1 MFNGIDVERFIRR
14 WESVGEIQEASDLD
28 LVKQIP
34 FFVASEDIRREV
46 EDMSGYVEQNWGL
59 LKEEMISRWGLLEPE
74 YRYTIG
80 HLEEFFRKIWASGG
94 VAHRDGYQKFRQTF
108 DVMAAYLVKHRHVD
122 SEEWTTTMFYRAF
135 SNAKKAEIKKW
146 LVDKELMV
154 LTTDDRYRLPVLR
167 VLKQAADAVIRPDI
181 VLSFEEE
188 SSQKFPPPPPRS
200 QYPPTNPLPPARQ
213 TPPHYNLPPRQSYYT
228 PAPPRPPIPH
238 SSAPVPPPVPYVQ
251 DPGAFRTY

>member
-1 MFNGIDVERFIRR
+1 MDSPPSTTTIPPRSAARRPVRIKPQGRFELFNGIDVERFIRR

-80 HLEEFFRKIWASGG
+80 HLEEFCRKIWASGG

-122 SEEWTTTMFYRAF
+122 SEEWTTTMFY
-135 SNAKKAEIKKW
+135 
-146 LVDKELMV
+146 
-154 LTTDDRYRLPVLR
+154 
-167 VLKQAADAVIRPDI
+167 
-181 VLSFEEE
+181 
-188 SSQKFPPPPPRS
+188 
-200 QYPPTNPLPPARQ
+200 
-213 TPPHYNLPPRQSYYT
+213 
-228 PAPPRPPIPH
+228 
-238 SSAPVPPPVPYVQ
+238 
-251 DPGAFRTY
+251 